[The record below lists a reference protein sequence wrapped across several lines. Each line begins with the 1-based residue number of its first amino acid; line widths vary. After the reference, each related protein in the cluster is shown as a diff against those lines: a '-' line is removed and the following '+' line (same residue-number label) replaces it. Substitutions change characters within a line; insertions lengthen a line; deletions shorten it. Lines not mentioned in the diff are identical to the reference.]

1 MAWLAA
7 CCCFQ
12 KKTALVRKVRLVRKN
27 PLPELSE
34 AQFKKN
40 FVFERLIFLAWLLC
54 YHGPLYFAH
63 NMGWYSLQRFVCLW
77 FLPKQRNSA
86 ISILKDIQK
95 FGNLQIHFL
104 CRNFYKIRHKNSTQ
118 KLILSN
124 LKFSK
129 KIRQFANCRISE
141 YIVLAPLKFSTNCFH
156 TNTNFWYLTLKST
169 VKGATC

>member
-12 KKTALVRKVRLVRKN
+12 KKKKTALVRKVRLVRKN
-27 PLPELSE
+27 PLHELSE

-40 FVFERLIFLAWLLC
+40 FVFERLIFLVWLLC
-54 YHGPLYFAH
+54 YHGPLYCAH

-95 FGNLQIHFL
+95 FGNLQIVEFFAEFKIRQNQFL
-104 CRNFYKIRHKNSTQ
+104 CRIFVSNFIKISTQ

-141 YIVLAPLKFSTNCFH
+141 YL
-156 TNTNFWYLTLKST
+156 
-169 VKGATC
+169 